1 MVRPICSALSIAF
14 LVALVPGYAAAQ
26 PADDVVRSAIVAVA
40 AVTPE
45 GRVCAAATAF
55 HVGGG
60 RFFTNAH
67 VVGLLRRGTREGC
80 RLWFVMQARETRLPD
95 YPIALVRV
103 ACVDPRYKET
113 PDATVAPF
121 DVAVLEV
128 QELGV
133 GERLPPALVF
143 DPRMPRPGEAVR
155 VVGFPAS
162 TEPVRFDIRGLVG
175 DVSRTV
181 FLVDNRTPGA
191 IPGVSGSPVLDG
203 TGRVIGIVF
212 GVNVGARR
220 TAAVPIP
227 TALERCRP

>member
-1 MVRPICSALSIAF
+1 VRPYCSALAIAF
-14 LVALVPGYAAAQ
+14 LVALGAGRTGAQ
-26 PADDVVRSAIVAVA
+26 SGEDAVRSAVVAVA
-40 AVTPE
+40 AVSPE
-45 GRVCAAATAF
+45 GRACAAATAF

-67 VVGLLRRGTREGC
+67 VVGQLRKGAREGC
-80 RLWFVMQARETRLPD
+80 RLWFVMQARETRLAE
-95 YPIALVRV
+95 YPIALVK
-103 ACVDPRYKET
+103 ASCVDPRYKET
-113 PDATVAPF
+113 PNETVAPF

-133 GERLPPALVF
+133 GERLPPALSF
-143 DPRMPRPGEAVR
+143 GARMPRLGESVR

-162 TEPVRFDIRGLVG
+162 TEPVRFDIHGLVA
-175 DVSRTV
+175 DVSRMV
-181 FLVDNRTPGA
+181 FLIDNRTPGA

-227 TALERCRP
+227 TALEFCR

>member
-1 MVRPICSALSIAF
+1 MRPICSALTIAF
-14 LVALVPGYAAAQ
+14 LVALSAGRAAAQ
-26 PADDVVRSAIVAVA
+26 PAEDVVRSAIVAVA
-40 AVTPE
+40 AMSPE
-45 GRVCAAATAF
+45 GRVCTAATAF

-67 VVGLLRRGTREGC
+67 VIGQLRRGTREGC
-80 RLWFVMQARETRLPD
+80 RLWFVLQARETRLPE
-95 YPIALVRV
+95 YPIALVRP
-103 ACVDPRYKET
+103 ACVDPRYRET
-113 PDATVAPF
+113 PDATVAAF

-133 GERLPPALVF
+133 GEHLPPALAF
-143 DPRMPRPGEAVR
+143 DRRMPRPGEQVR

-162 TEPVRFDIRGLVG
+162 SEPVRFDIRGAVS

-181 FLVDNRTPGA
+181 FLIDNRTPGA

-203 TGRVIGIVF
+203 AGRVIGIVF
-212 GVNVGARR
+212 GVNIGARR
-220 TAAVPIP
+220 SAAVPIP